1 MKNLLLIVCCLFA
14 HTITA
19 QDVSLALQKKPD
31 VSPAQL
37 VTQWGRVSKSTN
49 VSFAKSSQRFAQELP
64 PDIKESTTWAASAWK
79 GEKIN
84 TQLLLWSK
92 NDINNVTVSVSDL
105 KNSKGALI
113 KKENISTGFLQYV
126 MTDEFRDG
134 CGHRQPQDFDSSKV
148 ADVID
153 VHLKQINVQ
162 KNTTQPVWVSV
173 KVPASAGPGLYSG
186 TITLNADKKYTLNIA
201 LTVVDKTLPPPAE
214 WAYRLDFWQHP
225 FAIARVHNLEPWS
238 DAHFAAMRK
247 YYTMLADAGQK
258 IITTSIVNEP
268 WGHQTYDD
276 FPSLIKWTKKKDG
289 SWTYDYSLFDKYV
302 AFVMSCGINKQIN
315 CYSMVPW
322 KIAFTYFD
330 EATGKEGVFTQAIG
344 TPAYNEFWATMLA
357 DFTKHLKTKGWFGI
371 TTIAMDE
378 RPMPAMQSV
387 IKLLKTID
395 PNWKVSLAGDYHAE
409 IENDIYDYCV
419 ASRWKY
425 PDEVLQKRK
434 QQNKLSTWYTC
445 CAEKYPNAFTFS
457 PPDEM
462 VWMGWYTAATGMDG
476 YLRWAYN
483 SWTKAPLSDSRFRT
497 WPAGDTFLVYPG
509 ALSSVRFEKI
519 IEGIQDFE
527 KIRLLRNEYQS
538 KKQTTQLSK
547 LEAALKT
554 FEIKDLAAETAE
566 QTVAKAKGLLNEIN

>member
-1 MKNLLLIVCCLFA
+1 MKNLFLIACCLFA
-14 HTITA
+14 QASIA

-31 VSPAQL
+31 ISPAQL
-37 VTQWGRVSKSTN
+37 ASQWNKVSKNTT
-49 VSFAKSSQRFAQELP
+49 VSFATSSKRFAQELP
-64 PDIKESTTWAASAWK
+64 PGIKENETWATSAWK
-79 GEKIN
+79 GEKVH
-84 TQLLLWSK
+84 TQLLIWTK
-92 NDINNVTVSVSDL
+92 NNINSATINVSDL
-105 KNSKGALI
+105 KSAKGDLI
-113 KKENISTGFLQYV
+113 KKENINTGFLQYV

-134 CGHRQPQDFDSSKV
+134 CGYRKPKDFDSSKV
-148 ADVID
+148 ADI
-153 VHLKQINVQ
+153 INTDLQSIRIQ
-162 KNTTQPVWVSV
+162 KNTTQPIWLSV
-173 KVPASAGPGLYSG
+173 KVPVGANPGLYSG
-186 TITLNADKKYTLNIA
+186 TVTLNADKQYTLKIA
-201 LTVVDKTLPPPAE
+201 LKVIDKTLPPPAE

-225 FAIARVHNLEPWS
+225 FAIARVHKLEPWS

-289 SWTYDYSLFDKYV
+289 TWRYDYSLFDKYV

-322 KIAFTYFD
+322 KIAFTYND
-330 EATGKEGVFTQAIG
+330 EATGKEAIFTHAIG
-344 TPAYNEFWATMLA
+344 TPEYNEFWGTMLT
-357 DFTKHLKTKGWFGI
+357 DFTKHLKAKGWFGI

-387 IKLLKTID
+387 IKLLKSID
-395 PNWKVSLAGDYHAE
+395 TGWKVSLAGDYHKE
-409 IENDIYDYCV
+409 VESDIFDYCI
-419 ASRWKY
+419 ASNLKY
-425 PDEVLQKRK
+425 PADVLQKRK
-434 QQNKLSTWYTC
+434 QQNKISTWYTC

-483 SWTKAPLSDSRFRT
+483 SWPKAPLSDSRFT
-497 WPAGDTFLVYPG
+497 AWPAGDTFLVYPG

-519 IEGIQDFE
+519 VEGIQDFE
-527 KIRLLRNEYQS
+527 KIRLLRKEYQS
-538 KKQTTQLSK
+538 KQQTAQLNK
-547 LEAALKT
+547 LETVLKT
-554 FEIKDLAAETAE
+554 FEIKQLSTESAEI
-566 QTVAKAKGLLNEIN
+566 TVAKAKSFLNEL

>member
-1 MKNLLLIVCCLFA
+1 MKNLFLIACCLFA
-14 HTITA
+14 QASIA

-31 VSPAQL
+31 ISPAQL
-37 VTQWGRVSKSTN
+37 ASQWNKVSKNTTI
-49 VSFAKSSQRFAQELP
+49 SFATSSRRFAQELP
-64 PDIKESTTWAASAWK
+64 PGIKENETWATSAWK
-79 GEKIN
+79 GEKVH
-84 TQLLLWSK
+84 TQLLIWTK
-92 NDINNVTVSVSDL
+92 NTINSATINVSDL
-105 KNSKGALI
+105 KSAKGDLI
-113 KKENISTGFLQYV
+113 KKENINTGFLQYV

-134 CGHRQPQDFDSSKV
+134 CGYRKPKDFDSSKV
-148 ADVID
+148 ADIINTD
-153 VHLKQINVQ
+153 LKSIQVQ
-162 KNTTQPVWVSV
+162 KNTTQPIWLSV
-173 KVPASAGPGLYSG
+173 KVPASVNPGLYSG
-186 TITLNADKKYTLNIA
+186 TVTLNADKQYTLKIS
-201 LTVVDKTLPPPAE
+201 LKVIDKTLPPPAE

-225 FAIARVHNLEPWS
+225 FAIARVHKLEPWS

-289 SWTYDYSLFDKYV
+289 TWRYDYSLFDKYV

-322 KIAFTYFD
+322 KIAFTYND
-330 EATGKEGVFTQAIG
+330 EATGKEAIFTHAIG
-344 TPAYNEFWATMLA
+344 TPEYNEFWGTMLT
-357 DFTKHLKTKGWFGI
+357 DFTGHLKAKGWFGI

-387 IKLLKTID
+387 IKLLKSID
-395 PNWKVSLAGDYHAE
+395 TGWKVSLAGDYHKE
-409 IENDIYDYCV
+409 VESDIFDYCI
-419 ASRWKY
+419 ASNLKY
-425 PDEVLQKRK
+425 PADVLQKRK
-434 QQNKLSTWYTC
+434 QQNKISTWYTC

-483 SWTKAPLSDSRFRT
+483 SWPKAPLSDSRFT
-497 WPAGDTFLVYPG
+497 AWPAGDTFLVYPG

-519 IEGIQDFE
+519 VEGIQDFE
-527 KIRLLRNEYQS
+527 KIRLLRKEYQS
-538 KKQTTQLSK
+538 KQQTAQLNK
-547 LEAALKT
+547 LETVLKT
-554 FEIKDLAAETAE
+554 FEIKQLSTESAEI
-566 QTVAKAKGLLNEIN
+566 TVAKAKSLLNEL

>member
-1 MKNLLLIVCCLFA
+1 MKNLFLIAFFLFT
-14 HTITA
+14 HVSIA

-31 VSPAQL
+31 TSPVQLAAQ
-37 VTQWGRVSKSTN
+37 WSKVSKSTN
-49 VSFAKSSQRFAQELP
+49 VSFASSSKRFAQELP
-64 PDIKESTTWAASAWK
+64 PDIKENETWTAKAWK
-79 GEKIN
+79 GEKVN
-84 TQLLLWSK
+84 TQILLWSK
-92 NDINNVTVSVSDL
+92 NELNNVTINVSDL
-105 KNSKGALI
+105 KNAKGDQI
-113 KKENISTGFLQYV
+113 KKENINTGFLQYV

-134 CGHRQPQDFDSSKV
+134 CGYRKPQDFDSSKV
-148 ADVID
+148 ADI
-153 VHLKQINVQ
+153 INVDIQRMQVQ
-162 KNTTQPVWVSV
+162 KSTTQPIWVSA
-173 KVPASAGPGLYSG
+173 KVPVSASPGLYSG
-186 TITLNADKKYTLNIA
+186 TITVNADKKYTLKIEV
-201 LTVVDKTLPPPAE
+201 TVIDKTLPPPAE

-225 FAIARVHNLEPWS
+225 FAIARVHKLEPWS

-276 FPSLIKWTKKKDG
+276 FPSLIRWTKKKDG

-322 KIAFTYFD
+322 KIAFTYND
-330 EATGKEGVFTQAIG
+330 EAAGKESVFTQAIG
-344 TPAYNEFWATMLA
+344 TPAYNEFWATMLT
-357 DFTKHLKTKGWFGI
+357 DFTKHLKAKGWFNI

-387 IKLLKTID
+387 IKLLKSID
-395 PNWKVSLAGDYHAE
+395 TGWKVSLAGDYHKE
-409 IENDIYDYCV
+409 IENDIFDYCV
-419 ASRWKY
+419 ASNWVY
-425 PDEVLQKRK
+425 PADVLKERK
-434 QQNKLSTWYTC
+434 QQNKISTWYTC

-457 PPDEM
+457 PPEEM

-483 SWTKAPLSDSRFRT
+483 SWPKTPLADSRFRT

-527 KIRLLRNEYQS
+527 KIRLLRKEYQS
-538 KKQTTQLSK
+538 KQQTAK
-547 LEAALKT
+547 LDKLDSALKA
-554 FEIKDLAAETAE
+554 FDIKQLATTSAEE
-566 QTVAKAKGLLNEIN
+566 TVAKAKHLLNEF

>member
-1 MKNLLLIVCCLFA
+1 MKNLFLIACCLFA
-14 HTITA
+14 QASIA

-31 VSPAQL
+31 ISPAQL
-37 VTQWGRVSKSTN
+37 ASQWHKVSKNTTI
-49 VSFAKSSQRFAQELP
+49 SFATSSRRFAQELP
-64 PDIKESTTWAASAWK
+64 PGIKENETWATSAWK
-79 GEKIN
+79 GEKVH
-84 TQLLLWSK
+84 TQLLIWTK
-92 NDINNVTVSVSDL
+92 NTINSATINVSDL
-105 KNSKGALI
+105 KSAKGDLI
-113 KKENISTGFLQYV
+113 KKENINTGFLQYV

-134 CGHRQPQDFDSSKV
+134 CGYRKPKDFDSSKV
-148 ADVID
+148 ADIINTD
-153 VHLKQINVQ
+153 LKSIQVQ
-162 KNTTQPVWVSV
+162 KNTTQPIWLSV
-173 KVPASAGPGLYSG
+173 KVPASVNPGLYSG
-186 TITLNADKKYTLNIA
+186 TVTLNADKKYTLKIA
-201 LTVVDKTLPPPAE
+201 LKVIDKTLPPPAE

-225 FAIARVHNLEPWS
+225 FAIARVHKLEPWS

-289 SWTYDYSLFDKYV
+289 TWRYDYSLFDKYV

-322 KIAFTYFD
+322 KIAFTYND
-330 EATGKEGVFTQAIG
+330 EATGKEAIFTHAIG
-344 TPAYNEFWATMLA
+344 TPEYNEFWGTMLT
-357 DFTKHLKTKGWFGI
+357 DFTKHLKAKGWFGI

-387 IKLLKTID
+387 IKLLKSID
-395 PNWKVSLAGDYHAE
+395 TGWKVSLAGDYHKE
-409 IENDIYDYCV
+409 VESDIFDYCI
-419 ASRWKY
+419 ASNLKY
-425 PDEVLQKRK
+425 PADVLQKRK
-434 QQNKLSTWYTC
+434 QQNKISTWYTC

-483 SWTKAPLSDSRFRT
+483 SWPKAPLSDSRFT
-497 WPAGDTFLVYPG
+497 AWPAGDTFLVYPG

-519 IEGIQDFE
+519 VEGIQDFE
-527 KIRLLRNEYQS
+527 KIRLLRKEYQS
-538 KKQTTQLSK
+538 KQQTAQLNK
-547 LEAALKT
+547 LETVLKT
-554 FEIKDLAAETAE
+554 FEIKQLSTESAEI
-566 QTVAKAKGLLNEIN
+566 TVAKAKSFLNEL